1 MIKQFFSPFEKALA
15 KIVSSNLQVDIGRKF
30 RIKRDNDKRMYVK
43 DFFSRYTNL
52 TVLFTLSFISSVI
65 VTINTLTGM
74 IKHGKKGGPHIKR

>member
-43 DFFSRYTNL
+43 DFFFFSTLILRFFSPCR
-52 TVLFTLSFISSVI
+52 LFRL
-65 VTINTLTGM
+65 
-74 IKHGKKGGPHIKR
+74 

>member
-15 KIVSSNLQVDIGRKF
+15 KIISSNLQVDIGRKF

-65 VTINTLTGM
+65 VTTNTLIGM